1 MISVNTPYFI
11 GSFVGMILNLVI
23 PYKEDDPENVAAEKT
38 WANEYEAEEEGGLEL
53 DEAILIDGKDT
64 KDKEDEDERSGRWW
78 FAKKTRR
85 YCLTVNE
92 QSDFWLKVLEFNVCS
107 V

>member
-11 GSFVGMILNLVI
+11 GSVVAIILNLVI
-23 PYKEDDPENVAAEKT
+23 PYKEDDPENIAAEKT

-78 FAKKTRR
+78 FAKK
-85 YCLTVNE
+85 NE
-92 QSDFWLKVLEFNVCS
+92 EILSYRERTIRFLVEGFGIQCV
-107 V
+107 